1 MKLGTWRI
9 SKNAKKEK
17 EKDTISISGP
27 DTSSFRRGIHVVDSQ
42 GILTGVPD
50 VWKDDTAQ
58 PCETTSTEG
67 LSPAIQPSR
76 ANKELLKSAGP
87 TVGLPFKVRHHVHVN
102 FDSEMGFQGLPPEW
116 TTLLNAA
123 GISGEEQMNHP
134 QQVREVLEFHE
145 RHFGGGAAVG
155 GIGSSRKQ
163 ELYADAASIGTTTT
177 TTSTTSSTPSAL
189 PKSAPTSPRIAHP
202 EADSAIGGKKN
213 ENESESDAGGLG
225 SSQSQ
230 IVRPTCGVGASPNA
244 FERRVTVSHKHTR
257 HRRSRSATSGFH
269 RFRNEVAANTRPESK
284 DRTSTSPGDLQAVI
298 RKSKQQEQEAAEEA
312 QEAAEEAEVSEA
324 EHKGQ
329 EEKLPAD
336 HHHQQQW
343 KQKGDELAKPQ
354 QQPQQL
360 LLGRKRWFSDEDPEP
375 HFTDLVKIG
384 EGSSGLVYLATQI
397 STGNKVAIKV
407 ISNVSQA
414 NLSTL
419 ENEIAMMSTSQHNNV
434 VGYVGAY
441 MKNNALWVIME
452 HMDGGSLTEVI
463 SICKMTEPQIAA
475 VCKEVLR
482 ALLYI
487 HGMKRLHRDIKSDNI
502 LLKMDG
508 KVCLA
513 DFGYC
518 AQLTEEVTKRNS
530 VVGTPYWM
538 APELIRG
545 FDYSFGVDIWSLG
558 IAAIEMAEGEPPYL
572 EYPPLRALFLIAT
585 HGSPQLKEPEKWSN
599 TFKDFMQ
606 RCLEVEVSARASA
619 EELLKHP
626 FLRMACPLKNLVPL
640 IAKAKEVTQG
650 LYAAASAAGTTP
662 A

>member
-177 TTSTTSSTPSAL
+177 TTSTTSSTPSAF

-312 QEAAEEAEVSEA
+312 QEAAEEAEASEA

-336 HHHQQQW
+336 HHHHQQQW
-343 KQKGDELAKPQ
+343 KQRGTSGEAATAAAAAPAWPQ
-354 QQPQQL
+354 AM
-360 LLGRKRWFSDEDPEP
+360 P

-384 EGSSGLVYLATQI
+384 EGSSGL
-397 STGNKVAIKV
+397 VAIKV

-452 HMDGGSLTEVI
+452 VSPECCHMDGGSLTEVI

-508 KVCLA
+508 K
-513 DFGYC
+513 
-518 AQLTEEVTKRNS
+518 LTEEVTKRNS

-572 EYPPLRALFLIAT
+572 EYPPLR
-585 HGSPQLKEPEKWSN
+585 LKEPEKWSN